1 MLSYTYRTFGRE
13 NQLTRE
19 GILEAA
25 ARIFSEKGFHATSM
39 TDIADAVSLRKA
51 SLYYHFESK
60 QEILVSLLDHALDL
74 INERL
79 EFVLAQP
86 LSPDVKLRQA
96 MVSYLQTI
104 ADNQNLSA
112 VLLLELRSLD
122 PALKEKHAPRREKFE
137 RLWKDLIV
145 EGMESG
151 LFNNVDPS
159 LTGRAIL
166 GVMNW
171 TVTWYRGDG
180 QRSATEIANLFADL
194 LLQGLMI
201 Q

>member
-1 MLSYTYRTFGRE
+1 
-13 NQLTRE
+13 LTKE

-39 TDIADAVSLRKA
+39 NDIAEAVNLQKA
-51 SLYYHFESK
+51 SLYYHFGSK
-60 QEILVSLLDHALDL
+60 QEILISLLDHALDL
-74 INERL
+74 INSRL
-79 EFVLAQP
+79 ESVLAQSLP
-86 LSPDVKLRQA
+86 PDEKLRQA

-104 ADNQNLSA
+104 AENQNLSA

-122 PALKEKHAPRREKFE
+122 PQLKARHASRREKFE
-137 RLWKDLIV
+137 RLWRDLII
-145 EGMESG
+145 EGKQEG
-151 LFNNVDPS
+151 VFNSIDPS

-171 TVTWYRGDG
+171 TVTWYRSDG
-180 QRSATEIANLFADL
+180 PRSATEIANLFADL